1 MAEAIGL
8 LASVATLAKLVMK
21 SFEIAKRIIEC
32 PAEKEALVKEI
43 IDVQVAITEVGKLQ
57 SLCDGQQIGDLA
69 ILDITKS
76 LKNGVDRLDRL
87 LEEVL
92 NFSPNFRGMIQRK
105 KELLMK
111 PMLERLRCEL
121 HSIRKDLVLALGLI
135 SL

>member
-1 MAEAIGL
+1 MAEAVGL
-8 LASVATLAKLVMK
+8 LASVATLTKLVMK
-21 SFEIAKRIIEC
+21 SFEIAKRIIGC

-43 IDVQVAITEVGKLQ
+43 IDVQVAIAEVEKLQ

-69 ILDITKS
+69 ILDITTS

-87 LEEVL
+87 LEELL

-105 KELLMK
+105 KELLKK

-121 HSIRKDLVLALGLI
+121 HIIRKDLVLALGLI